1 VLDLQAPEEVLDLDH
16 SPLCVSPESADEGAA
31 ILRDAGT
38 SGRTVVPW
46 GGGTEQRLGAPPS
59 SCDIVLDTRRL
70 SGIVAY
76 APDDLTVSVHAGTT
90 LAEVGNV
97 LAAHGQFLPFD
108 VAQPE
113 RATIGGVL
121 AANTASIRRYR
132 YGAARDLLIG
142 VTAALPSGELCKA
155 GGRVVKNVAGY
166 DLCKLWVGS
175 LGTLGVITSAN
186 FRVQP
191 TCKASAL
198 ITGRFRTWESAVR
211 SGLSLAGQGHV
222 WSALFARGGQPPTL
236 LIVAEGF
243 DGSVK
248 SAIQAAKDAAAG
260 EGGESTVEQDV
271 AASAAA
277 LRDLARHCGGGAT
290 RAGAAI
296 RGSVAPG
303 RLVEAIGV
311 LCAYFSTSDL
321 SVDWQADI
329 GVGSLFAQATGTDD
343 ALVTA
348 IKSLRAAL
356 VLLGGS
362 LVVSDGS
369 SALRQAVDPWGAP
382 EAAAPLA
389 KAIKARL
396 DPNGTLNP
404 GRYCYGL

>member
-1 VLDLQAPEEVLDLDH
+1 
-16 SPLCVSPESADEGAA
+16 
-31 ILRDAGT
+31 
-38 SGRTVVPW
+38 
-46 GGGTEQRLGAPPS
+46 
-59 SCDIVLDTRRL
+59 
-70 SGIVAY
+70 
-76 APDDLTVSVHAGTT
+76 

-113 RATIGGVL
+113 RATIAGVL

-191 TCKASAL
+191 TSKASAL
-198 ITGRFRTWESAVR
+198 ITSRFRTWQAAVQA
-211 SGLSLAGQGHV
+211 GLSLARQGHV
-222 WSALFARGGQPPTL
+222 WSALFARGGPTPAL
-236 LIVAEGF
+236 WVVAEGF
-243 DGSVK
+243 NGSVK
-248 SAIQAAKDAAAG
+248 AAIQSAKDAAAG
-260 EGGESTVEQDV
+260 EDGESTVEAEATV
-271 AASAAA
+271 TAAA
-277 LRDLARHCGGGAT
+277 LRDLARHCGGGAARRGALI
-290 RAGAAI
+290 RA
-296 RGSVAPG
+296 SVAPG

-311 LCAYFSTSDL
+311 LGACFSASDL
-321 SVDWQADI
+321 SVDWQADV
-329 GVGSLFAQATGTDD
+329 GVGSLFAQATGPDD
-343 ALVTA
+343 ALVAA
-348 IKSLRAAL
+348 IKRLRAAL

-362 LVVSDGS
+362 LIVSDGS
-369 SALRQAVDPWGAP
+369 AALRRAVDPWGAP